1 MAEMETIADALKES
15 KIKFSISGTDYRIA
29 VERFHAGEKISAP
42 FDVSLSLISED
53 QIKAADVIEKPGL
66 LTVVGHT
73 GDRYFHG
80 VISQFMLSGKNG
92 RFYLYQAKLVPSIW
106 FVMLNQDCRIFQEN
120 SVIEIVQGD
129 SSRTMTSPRIGTN
142 SGSRKVMSREGIA
155 FNTAKPT

>member
-1 MAEMETIADALKES
+1 MADMATIADALKES
-15 KIKFSISGTDYRIA
+15 KIKFSILGTEYQIA
-29 VERFHAGEKISAP
+29 VDRFHTGEKISAP

-53 QIKAADVIEKPGL
+53 QIKAADVVEKPGL

-106 FVMLNQDCRIFQEN
+106 FMMLNQDCRIFQDKDVHRN
-120 SVIEIVQGD
+120 H
-129 SSRTMTSPRIGTN
+129 
-142 SGSRKVMSREGIA
+142 
-155 FNTAKPT
+155 